1 MGRNG
6 QTVSADPE
14 LDALEKERIELYRK
28 LGDLKANVVPV
39 QLRIYEIE
47 ARVGAI
53 LRGER

>member
-1 MGRNG
+1 M
-6 QTVSADPE
+6 SADSE

-28 LGDLKANVVPV
+28 LNDLRADVVPV

-47 ARVGAI
+47 ARVGAV

>member
-1 MGRNG
+1 M
-6 QTVSADPE
+6 SADSE

-28 LGDLKANVVPV
+28 LNDLRADVVPV